1 MNQEDLLQASLIER
15 EYHELEN
22 NLQLID
28 AQIQELEKFREDLGF
43 LIKSDNKE
51 ILSSLG
57 RGVYLKSTIEDKK
70 KLFIEVGSGIIV
82 KKTPEEAQKI
92 IEKQVS
98 YLKQAHLQILS
109 HLESHH
115 NNLNNLIDK
124 IDTAKN
130 Q

>member
-57 RGVYLKSTIEDKK
+57 RGVYLKSTIEDKNA
-70 KLFIEVGSGIIV
+70 
-82 KKTPEEAQKI
+82 TPATRSCFEFTSPI
-92 IEKQVS
+92 
-98 YLKQAHLQILS
+98 
-109 HLESHH
+109 
-115 NNLNNLIDK
+115 
-124 IDTAKN
+124 TAKLLSLSSAIKPLTSRSN
-130 Q
+130 ILPTFETQDNFVACI